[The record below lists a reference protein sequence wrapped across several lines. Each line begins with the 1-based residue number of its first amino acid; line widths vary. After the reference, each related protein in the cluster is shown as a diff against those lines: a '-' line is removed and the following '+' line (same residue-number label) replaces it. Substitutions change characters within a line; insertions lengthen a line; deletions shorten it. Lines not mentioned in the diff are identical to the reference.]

1 MWLCEN
7 ALQCRG
13 IAVPTS
19 AGEQVPAKAD
29 AAYNAVLQLLYSYA
43 RVPVQHLSDQ
53 ELACE
58 LDLGRTPIREALI
71 RLAAEGKIV
80 SIPQKG
86 YFTRP
91 LVEGALLDLYGIA
104 RQTLTYALWRMRP
117 HVPDTDG
124 ERDNPPRDQLAIHA
138 EAVFAQIAQLSANC
152 EICRIVDKFCFCSH
166 PVRMEIII
174 SELGPSYEQSL
185 ARLIDAMPLLSKATG
200 AVESALM
207 SHLDLEQNALPRVVQ
222 EVNRRRSTSFPRL
235 VRSL

>member
-71 RLAAEGKIV
+71 RLAAEGKIL

-91 LVEGALLDLYGIA
+91 LVEGALLDLYGIV

-117 HVPDTDG
+117 QVRKTGG
-124 ERDNPPRDQLAIHA
+124 ERDNPPRDQLAINA
-138 EAVFAQIAQLSANC
+138 ETVFAQIAQLSANC

-166 PVRMEIII
+166 PVRMEIIN
-174 SELGPSYEQSL
+174 SDLGPSYEQSL

-200 AVESALM
+200 TVESALM
-207 SHLDLEQNALPRVVQ
+207 SHLDLEQSALPHVVQ
-222 EVNRRRSTSFPRL
+222 EVNRQRSTSFPRL
-235 VRSL
+235 LRSL